1 MNVNASVDAPENT
14 KDILHIV
21 QRMKGGTKM
30 RVISIRH
37 IFWGFLL
44 SALVAGCQSAAYHKQ
59 QVQDDSSD
67 RVTVGKVQ
75 KEIRIGMSGAEVAQS
90 LGSPNIVSTDE
101 ERREVWI
108 YDKIATDHAYSESR
122 AGVMAL
128 ILGWGGSAAGAA
140 GGNVSSSAGAS
151 STSQRTLTVI
161 IKFNK
166 EGNVRDFAYHT
177 SRF

>member
-1 MNVNASVDAPENT
+1 
-14 KDILHIV
+14 
-21 QRMKGGTKM
+21 M
-30 RVISIRH
+30 RINPAHQLFWVLLLIS
-37 IFWGFLL
+37 
-44 SALVAGCQSAAYHKQ
+44 LVTGCQTAAVHKQ
-59 QVQDDSSD
+59 QVQDDTSD

-75 KEIRIGMSGAEVAQS
+75 KEIRIGMSGAEVAQV

-122 AGVMAL
+122 GGVGAL
-128 ILGWGGSAAGAA
+128 ILGFGGS
-140 GGNVSSSAGAS
+140 GGGLGGGTASASAGAS

-161 IKFNK
+161 IKFDK
-166 EGNVRDFAYHT
+166 EGKVRDFAYHT